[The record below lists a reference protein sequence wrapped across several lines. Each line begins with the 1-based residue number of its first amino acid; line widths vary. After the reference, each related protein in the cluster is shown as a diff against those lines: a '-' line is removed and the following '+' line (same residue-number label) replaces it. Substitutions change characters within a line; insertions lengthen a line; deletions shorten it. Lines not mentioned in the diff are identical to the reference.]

1 MMELKFYYIDI
12 KIIISIIFYSK
23 VRLERYSNEFKT
35 SYHVSIFFEEAVL
48 MIVDWIAASKMVQLF
63 IASKT
68 LYGSDIDI

>member
-23 VRLERYSNEFKT
+23 VRLKRYSNEFKT
-35 SYHVSIFFEEAVL
+35 SYHVSIFFEGAIL
-48 MIVDWIAASKMVQLF
+48 MIIDWIAASKMVQLF

>member
-23 VRLERYSNEFKT
+23 VRLKRYSNEFKT
-35 SYHVSIFFEEAVL
+35 SYHISIFFEEAIL
-48 MIVDWIAASKMVQLF
+48 MIIDWTAASKMVQLF